1 MLLCRD
7 MTVSKP
13 LSVELPR
20 SMVEVVT
27 SWNVPMSSFLHT
39 CEFRSRARLGVIFA
53 RILVYHSDTCP
64 PSGLPT
70 DVFKSALKFGTF
82 TAVMV
87 TYTASALLH
96 VSAV

>member
-1 MLLCRD
+1 MA
-7 MTVSKP
+7 VSKP
-13 LSVELPR
+13 LSVEFPR
-20 SMVEVVT
+20 SMVAVVT

-39 CEFRSRARLGVIFA
+39 CESQSQPPFGFHVDVSFTSSRPPPP
-53 RILVYHSDTCP
+53 P
-64 PSGLPT
+64 PSPT

-96 VSAV
+96 VSAAW